1 MDFHAPEVSPQTN
14 SIYGLTALIIIT
26 ITYFLWK
33 FFRSRPANSPID
45 SESRRL
51 AVEAARAR
59 FQAEVDAEVAQKKAK
74 YQDEGEGKSSVRES
88 NHSGEKKK
96 RLRPDDYNP
105 LMGDTGRT
113 YRPTSRFCSTGG

>member
-33 FFRSRPANSPID
+33 FFRSRSENSRID

-74 YQDEGEGKSSVRES
+74 GQVEGEVESS
-88 NHSGEKKK
+88 
-96 RLRPDDYNP
+96 
-105 LMGDTGRT
+105 
-113 YRPTSRFCSTGG
+113 